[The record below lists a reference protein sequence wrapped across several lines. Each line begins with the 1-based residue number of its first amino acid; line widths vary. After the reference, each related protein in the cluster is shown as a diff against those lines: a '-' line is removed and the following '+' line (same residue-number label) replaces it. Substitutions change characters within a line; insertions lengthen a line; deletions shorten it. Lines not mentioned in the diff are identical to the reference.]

1 MHCLVERRNIAVDVD
16 LAEAVK
22 KIAAKRGATLAGF
35 LRRILKLVVEL
46 DSRGVDPVNVLE
58 NAYFYETLASLG
70 AIPLPIAVLACTEK
84 ECVAESLQEFF
95 AGLREFGV
103 DGVLLIRFLA
113 RTLGAAVTGQ
123 RILAPLNSHTA
134 LVIEAAAKA
143 YGLDARKSGAYLVVE
158 LGGLEA

>member
-1 MHCLVERRNIAVDVD
+1 LVERRNIAVDVD

-35 LRRILKLVVEL
+35 LRRILRLIVEL
-46 DSRGVDPVNVLE
+46 DSRGVDPVGVLE

-70 AIPLPIAVLACTEK
+70 AIPLPAAVLTCTEK
-84 ECVAESLQEFF
+84 KCMIESLREFF

-103 DGVLLIRFLA
+103 DGASLVKFLA
-113 RTLGAAVTGQ
+113 RALGAAVTGQ
-123 RILAPLNSHTA
+123 RVLAPSNSHTA
-134 LVIEAAAKA
+134 FVLEAVAKA
-143 YGLDARKSGAYLVVE
+143 YGLNARRSGAYLVVE

>member
-1 MHCLVERRNIAVDVD
+1 VHCLVERRNIAIDID
-16 LAEAVK
+16 IAEAVK

-70 AIPLPIAVLACTEK
+70 AIPIPVAVLTCTERK
-84 ECVAESLQEFF
+84 CVIESLKEFF
-95 AGLREFGV
+95 AGLREFGIS
-103 DGVLLIRFLA
+103 GPLLIRFLA
-113 RTLGAAVTGQ
+113 KTLGAAVTGQ
-123 RILAPLNSHTA
+123 RILAPSNSHIA

-158 LGGLEA
+158 LGSLEA